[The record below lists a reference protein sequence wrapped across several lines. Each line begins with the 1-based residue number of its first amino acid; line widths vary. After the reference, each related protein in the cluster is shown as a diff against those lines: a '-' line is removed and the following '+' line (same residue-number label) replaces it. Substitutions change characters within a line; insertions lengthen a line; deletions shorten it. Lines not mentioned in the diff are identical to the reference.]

1 VANHT
6 PTYDVLI
13 AGAGIVGLATAWQ
26 LRLKRPDLSIAVLE
40 KESRPAVHQSSRNSG
55 VIHSGVYYEPGSAKA
70 ENCQKGYGMMLEFA
84 DTYEVPYRICGK
96 LITAVE
102 ESELGVLK
110 SIYDKGVANGL
121 AGLEMLDAKTSRD
134 AEPHLRALQSI
145 WVPQAGIIDYGGVC
159 ERLAKLL
166 QEHSVNLYYDHQII
180 DYRRELHHTVLT
192 STYGDFHAGLFI
204 NCCGLYADKVAV
216 LTGMIGAFKI
226 MPFRGEFYKLNEL
239 SRRLVKNMI
248 YPVPDPRFP
257 FLGVHFTPRLDGGVE
272 AGPNA
277 VLAFAR
283 EGYHFGSVD
292 IAESAEILAYAG
304 FYRMAFK
311 YWRKGWQEMYRSI
324 SRAAFLRSA
333 QHLIPELK
341 SGDISRSRSGVRAQC
356 VGSDGKMIYDYLILE
371 DEKVINLVNAPSPAA
386 TSAFS
391 IGSFLAD
398 KAIEKLNA

>member
-1 VANHT
+1 V
-6 PTYDVLI
+6 
-13 AGAGIVGLATAWQ
+13 
-26 LRLKRPDLSIAVLE
+26 SI
-40 KESRPAVHQSSRNSG
+40 
-55 VIHSGVYYEPGSAKA
+55 
-70 ENCQKGYGMMLEFA
+70 
-84 DTYEVPYRICGK
+84 
-96 LITAVE
+96 
-102 ESELGVLK
+102 
-110 SIYDKGVANGL
+110 
-121 AGLEMLDAKTSRD
+121 
-134 AEPHLRALQSI
+134 
-145 WVPQAGIIDYGGVC
+145 
-159 ERLAKLL
+159 
-166 QEHSVNLYYDHQII
+166 YYDHEIT
-180 DYRRELHHTVLT
+180 DYRRELHHAILT
-192 STYGDFHAGLFI
+192 TAYGDFHSGLFI

-216 LTGMIGAFKI
+216 LTGMTGAFKI

-341 SGDISRSRSGVRAQC
+341 PGDISRSRSGVRAQC

-371 DEKVINLVNAPSPAA
+371 DEKSINLVNAPSPAA

-391 IGSFLAD
+391 IGAFIAD
-398 KAIEKLNA
+398 KVEEKLSA